1 MSEISAA
8 TVKKLRDRT
17 NQPMMDCKKALLEA
31 AGDME
36 KAVDILRSRGKNV
49 ADKRVD
55 KETAEG
61 RVVAYIDQANQVGT
75 LMEVRTESAPVAKND
90 EFIKLCNDLAKQ
102 ATEKN
107 PANVEE
113 LVKQPFYADP
123 GRTVQDRIDDT
134 VGQIREKMLVARFAR
149 LTGQLGAYCHHDGS
163 VGVMIQ
169 VEGPNKAEPQ
179 LLRDICMHIT
189 AIPSVAGTRDDVP
202 ADILARE
209 RDIAIAQAREDP
221 KMVGKPD
228 KIVEGAAQGKLNKWL
243 AQNVLLD
250 QPFVKDETKTVGQ
263 LLKDA
268 GLKFVKF
275 VRFKVGEVAK

>member
-8 TVKKLRDRT
+8 AVKTLRDRT
-17 NQPMMDCKKALLEA
+17 NQPMMDCKKALVESG
-31 AGDME
+31 GDME
-36 KAVDILRSRGKNV
+36 KAVEILRARGKNV

-61 RVVAYIDQANQVGT
+61 RVVAHLDTAKKMGV
-75 LMEVRTESAPVAKND
+75 LLEVRCESAPVAKND
-90 EFIKLCNDLAKQ
+90 QFIQLCNDLAKQ
-102 ATEKN
+102 IA
-107 PANVEE
+107 ANDPKSVED
-113 LVKQPFYADP
+113 LVKQPYHADAK
-123 GRTVQDRIDDT
+123 RTVQDRMDDT
-134 VGQIREKMLVARFAR
+134 ISLIREKMLVARFTR
-149 LTGQLGAYCHHDGS
+149 LQGQLGAYTHHDGT

-169 VEGPNKAEPQ
+169 VEGKDADPQ

-189 AIPSVAGTRDDVP
+189 AINPVAGSREEVP
-202 ADILARE
+202 ADVLERE
-209 RDIAIAQAREDP
+209 REIAIAQTKEDP

-228 KIVEGAAQGKLNKWL
+228 NIVQGAAQGKLNKWL

-250 QPFVKDETKTVGQ
+250 QPFVKDESKTVGQ

-275 VRFKVGEVAK
+275 VRYRVGEKS